1 MDTRELA
8 AGLRKMAAEERATRA
23 AIEAELR
30 REHWGRLP
38 EGWHERPED

>member
-8 AGLRKMAAEERATRA
+8 AGLREMAAEERATRA

-30 REHWGRLP
+30 REHGGRLP
-38 EGWHERPED
+38 EGWHERPEG